1 MNGQAVMAWCK
12 ANIIIVICC
21 IVILGALIAG
31 PIVSN
36 GFNEEIKDDVKK
48 QLKKVKDIDRAGRA
62 KFSWPDDPAGK
73 QALITKDHVKAYQEV
88 ADQIAAQSDALT
100 EVAIK
105 ANQGDQAVV
114 MPELFPTPADRQ
126 RDLEVLPPELYS
138 RISAG
143 YDQILATLSAG
154 TPIPQ
159 DEVLKKLIAKRVDFL
174 DRNLRLKENEQL
186 DESQQEAVRE
196 YLSAER
202 LSMYVD
208 HASGIGVYLSR
219 DTLEPPTYLSTD
231 RPSLDEMFQWQ
242 WRLWVLERIA
252 GVVKEVNGSDNAIL
266 APIHA
271 IDQLDIRGLME
282 TVTPVASERDML
294 AVKGAGGAGKGQ
306 AGGQGVPR
314 AGTTDATVSITGRIT
329 NEMHDVVMVDLDLV
343 VSLDRVDAVLDAFD
357 RPGVMTVVDLA
368 MQQLD
373 VVSRLKEGYYF
384 GDAAV
389 VRLVLTVETL
399 WLRDWTAA
407 FMPNEVRVKLGLP
420 ELDDSQE
427 QEAGR
432 R

>member
-1 MNGQAVMAWCK
+1 M
-12 ANIIIVICC
+12 
-21 IVILGALIAG
+21 
-31 PIVSN
+31 
-36 GFNEEIKDDVKK
+36 
-48 QLKKVKDIDRAGRA
+48 
-62 KFSWPDDPAGK
+62 
-73 QALITKDHVKAYQEV
+73 
-88 ADQIAAQSDALT
+88 
-100 EVAIK
+100 
-105 ANQGDQAVV
+105 
-114 MPELFPTPADRQ
+114 
-126 RDLEVLPPELYS
+126 
-138 RISAG
+138 
-143 YDQILATLSAG
+143 
-154 TPIPQ
+154 
-159 DEVLKKLIAKRVDFL
+159 IAKRVDFL

-186 DESQQEAVRE
+186 DDSQQEAVRE

-219 DTLEPPTYLSTD
+219 DTLQPPTYLSTD

-271 IDQLDIRGLME
+271 INQLDIRGLME
-282 TVTPVASERDML
+282 TVTPAASERDML

-306 AGGQGVPR
+306 DGGQGVPR

-373 VVSRLKEGYYF
+373 VLSRLKEGYYF

-407 FMPNEVRVKLGLP
+407 FMPVSYTHLTLP
-420 ELDDSQE
+420 TK
-427 QEAGR
+427 A
-432 R
+432 